1 MRKVC
6 WFNLLEI
13 GFFGFEIFFF
23 FLFLFKKAKFFN
35 FNFNQKKKKIT
46 FLSFKD
52 CSSLFVHQKSPK
64 IGWVKLSLNKQKLSS
79 KALSLSDQ
87 NLYLSLSSSL
97 WDLGLEEEMG

>member
-1 MRKVC
+1 MKINI
-6 WFNLLEI
+6 NLIKL
-13 GFFGFEIFFF
+13 IFLFT

-35 FNFNQKKKKIT
+35 FNFNQKKIT